1 MFSQFY
7 IENNILFHAIVSQ
20 FLVNGTGGRG
30 AGEKNG
36 EVWDVGEWWLK
47 NCHSASN
54 LFFEWPLCQ
63 VNTDFQIYE
72 CFS

>member
-36 EVWDVGEWWLK
+36 EV
-47 NCHSASN
+47 
-54 LFFEWPLCQ
+54 
-63 VNTDFQIYE
+63 
-72 CFS
+72 